1 MIEREDGRYIGV
13 CDICGNETPRF
24 KDWEKA
30 RAYISRNWLT
40 KKVDGAYEH
49 YCEDCKRQIEREMKK
64 R

>member
-13 CDICGNETPRF
+13 CDICGSETPRCST
-24 KDWEKA
+24 WEKA
-30 RAYISRNWLT
+30 RAYIYRYWLT

-49 YCEDCKRQIEREMKK
+49 YCEDCKRQMERDQKK